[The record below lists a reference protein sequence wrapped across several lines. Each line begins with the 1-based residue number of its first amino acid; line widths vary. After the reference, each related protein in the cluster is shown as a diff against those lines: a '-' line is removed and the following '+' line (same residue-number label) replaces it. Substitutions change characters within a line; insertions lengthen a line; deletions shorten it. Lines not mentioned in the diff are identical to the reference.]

1 MKLFLAI
8 LTLALVLATDPAAAL
23 DARADGHRQ
32 SEQNHT
38 TSTWRST
45 LSDAFRWGFALVFG
59 WDHAPCGSCGRGSGS
74 NHRGGFGP
82 GTNDQSFGGGSSKD
96 R

>member
-1 MKLFLAI
+1 MRSFLAI
-8 LTLALVLATDPAAAL
+8 LALALVLAADPAAAR

-38 TSTWRST
+38 TSGWRST

-59 WDHAPCGSCGRGSGS
+59 WDHAPCGSCGRGGGNHPGGGLSGS
-74 NHRGGFGP
+74 AA
-82 GTNDQSFGGGSSKD
+82 TGGGSQEHD
-96 R
+96 RR

>member
-8 LTLALVLATDPAAAL
+8 LALALVLAAEPAAAR

-38 TSTWRST
+38 TSDWRN
-45 LSDAFRWGFALVFG
+45 AFRWAFALVFG
-59 WDHAPCGSCGRGSGS
+59 WDFAPCGSCGRGDS
-74 NHRGGFGP
+74 NHRGGGLSGP
-82 GTNDQSFGGGSSKD
+82 AATGGGSQEHD
-96 R
+96 RR